1 MHRRRGLVANGGV
14 APGDQRQG
22 RHRGLNHRGG
32 ELQNGHPVCNAS
44 QLLPVGCA
52 GRHRATVCVKVS
64 VIQVRRSVVELRMI
78 FQQLRDKLDERLLAR
93 WSFASGLGQPHKV
106 SRQRYMRF
114 TRLQLP
120 ALGVSDRIYN
130 V

>member
-1 MHRRRGLVANGGV
+1 
-14 APGDQRQG
+14 
-22 RHRGLNHRGG
+22 
-32 ELQNGHPVCNAS
+32 
-44 QLLPVGCA
+44 
-52 GRHRATVCVKVS
+52 
-64 VIQVRRSVVELRMI
+64 MI

-93 WSFASGLGQPHKV
+93 WSFASGLGQPRKV